1 MDFPLMTFNL
11 TSAAVT
17 DIGLVRQNNE
27 DVCAELP
34 ECRFYVIA
42 DGMGGHQAGEIASKT
57 AVETLL
63 EIVQKTH
70 TQKLSNAP
78 LADSFNSLKH
88 AIEVVN
94 NAVYQKGRSAP
105 ELKGMGTTLC
115 FLYFHEQGLVYGH
128 TGDSRI
134 YRLRNNKLEQLTKDH
149 SLIRE
154 LVEHGQLSER
164 QIGDYYIYKNII
176 TKAIGTESR
185 VEPTI
190 KIAEIQPDDLYFMCT
205 DGLSDLLSKEEI
217 ESILNFHSSLPD
229 AVATLVQATK
239 ERGAHDNVTVLLVKA
254 TAENGQKN
262 LSRQ

>member
-11 TSAAVT
+11 TSASIS

-27 DVCAELP
+27 DLCAELP
-34 ECRFYVIA
+34 ECRFFVIA

-57 AVETLL
+57 AVDTLTG
-63 EIVQKTH
+63 IVKKANDEHLPRQ
-70 TQKLSNAP
+70 P
-78 LADSFNSLKH
+78 LTESFNFLKN
-88 AIEVVN
+88 AIELVN
-94 NAVYQKGRSAP
+94 TAVYQKGRSSP

-115 FLYFHEQGLVYGH
+115 FLYFHDQGLVYGH
-128 TGDSRI
+128 VGDSRI
-134 YRLRNNKLEQLTKDH
+134 YRLRNHKLEQLTKDH

-176 TKAIGTESR
+176 TKAVGTESR

-190 KIAEIQPDDLYFMCT
+190 KIAEIHHDDLYFMCT

-229 AVATLVQATK
+229 AVATLVQAAK
-239 ERGAHDNVTVLLVKA
+239 DRGAHDNVTVLLVKV
-254 TAENGQKN
+254 TSENDQKN
-262 LSRQ
+262 IS

>member
-1 MDFPLMTFNL
+1 MTFNL
-11 TSAAVT
+11 TSASIT

-27 DVCAELP
+27 DICAELP
-34 ECRFYVIA
+34 DCRFFVIA

-63 EIVQKTH
+63 EIVKKANKE
-70 TQKLSNAP
+70 KLPRQP
-78 LADSFNSLKH
+78 LTESFNFLKH

-94 NAVYQKGRSAP
+94 TAVYQKGRSLP

-115 FLYFHEQGLVYGH
+115 FLYFHDQGLIYGH
-128 TGDSRI
+128 VGDSRI
-134 YRLRNNKLEQLTKDH
+134 YRLRNHKLEQLTKDH

-176 TKAIGTESR
+176 TKAVGTESR

-190 KIAEIQPDDLYFMCT
+190 KIAEIHHDDLYFMCT

-229 AVATLVQATK
+229 AVATLVQAAK
-239 ERGAHDNVTVLLVKA
+239 DRGAHDNVTVLLVKV
-254 TAENGQKN
+254 TSENDQKN
-262 LSRQ
+262 IS